1 MAEGLRGTPGLEL
14 IEPWT
19 SAGEY
24 DALLHGR
31 VLYLEEID
39 VPGQQEARLRL
50 ELRLVDLEGSMIWS
64 QEVSGSASGQ
74 SDTVAHIVEQL
85 YSAFAQALE
94 QARSGLT
101 RANL

>member
-1 MAEGLRGTPGLEL
+1 M
-14 IEPWT
+14 
-19 SAGEY
+19 
-24 DALLHGR
+24 
-31 VLYLEEID
+31 
-39 VPGQQEARLRL
+39 
-50 ELRLVDLEGSMIWS
+50 EGSMIWS

-85 YSAFAQALE
+85 YSAFDQALE